1 MESLKTLGSEI
12 WEKWCSGAPCC
23 HGAAASRPE
32 SVLATD
38 LRRLATGLRR
48 LASTVHR

>member
-1 MESLKTLGSEI
+1 
-12 WEKWCSGAPCC
+12 
-23 HGAAASRPE
+23 GAAASRPE

-48 LASTVHR
+48 LVRHCSQVD